1 LGANVIPE
9 LFKSRPAGRSRQYE
23 NLPLDCQGTDNLR
36 ELLIEH
42 GRPVRSVAQFSTY
55 SRALYC
61 SGKKDWG

>member
-1 LGANVIPE
+1 MLKLHHYA
-9 LFKSRPAGRSRQYE
+9 
-23 NLPLDCQGTDNLR
+23 NLR

-42 GRPVRSVAQFSTY
+42 GRPVRSVAGFSTY